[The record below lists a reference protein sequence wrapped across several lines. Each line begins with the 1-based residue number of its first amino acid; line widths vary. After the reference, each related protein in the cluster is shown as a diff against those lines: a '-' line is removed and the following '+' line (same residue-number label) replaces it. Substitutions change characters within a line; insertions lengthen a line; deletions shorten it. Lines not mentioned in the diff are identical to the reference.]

1 MTAETAREVVIT
13 GIGVFSPIGIGR
25 SAFWAGLSEGRCGL
39 KRIQHASWVAAPG
52 CIGGE
57 VSDFN
62 DETAKKEHLKTLRK
76 SLKVMCREIQMGVAS
91 ALQAMDD
98 AGLAVGSV
106 PANRIGSSGGNS
118 GGSTSFEDSAYRQ
131 SGV

>member
-25 SAFWAGLSEGRCGL
+25 SAFWSGLSEGRCGL
-39 KRIQHASWVAAPG
+39 KRVQHAAWVAAPG

-62 DETAKKEHLKTLRK
+62 DESAKKEHLKSLRK

-98 AGLAVGSV
+98 AGLTVGMV
-106 PANRIGSSGGNS
+106 PPDRIGCEIGR
-118 GGSTSFEDSAYRQ
+118 AH
-131 SGV
+131 V